1 MKRQIIAA
9 MLLVFVAAGSA
20 FSQAQQPAAP
30 GEVVLMIA
38 PVRAIGDDGKSAWIS
53 QAVQQNLLNDLSRL
67 QSVRPILPKEPVADL
82 ESAIKAAK
90 AQNATHV
97 FEGSFQ
103 LGDPGS
109 RITGQILD
117 LRTNQY
123 VGAAKATGALRELFA
138 LEDSISEQVRRI
150 ALAQVKVEVR
160 PLPAPAVNANDVAIQ
175 PEGPVQIRRQFP
187 WDRDKPFLEEA
198 RRQAIIDRD
207 YEDSRY
213 RTTYT
218 YGSSYYGYGGYY
230 SRPWYGY
237 GGVTFFPGG
246 VIRGRAV
253 FFPGGVIN
261 VGRW

>member
-90 AQNATHV
+90 AQNATHL

-103 LGDPGS
+103 LGDPGI
-109 RITGQILD
+109 RITGQI
-117 LRTNQY
+117 
-123 VGAAKATGALRELFA
+123 
-138 LEDSISEQVRRI
+138 
-150 ALAQVKVEVR
+150 
-160 PLPAPAVNANDVAIQ
+160 
-175 PEGPVQIRRQFP
+175 
-187 WDRDKPFLEEA
+187 
-198 RRQAIIDRD
+198 
-207 YEDSRY
+207 
-213 RTTYT
+213 
-218 YGSSYYGYGGYY
+218 
-230 SRPWYGY
+230 
-237 GGVTFFPGG
+237 
-246 VIRGRAV
+246 
-253 FFPGGVIN
+253 
-261 VGRW
+261 